1 MRNGVLTVSTDDDVG
16 EGMGLK
22 QTHWRPIFSPRYCAE
37 GIDRLT
43 IRDSETTRNT

>member
-22 QTHWRPIFSPRYCAE
+22 QTHWRPIFLAVLLRGGHRPPRYP
-37 GIDRLT
+37 GQ
-43 IRDSETTRNT
+43 RND